1 MSHVALVPKQEKVSH
16 PLLNTERIRLILV
29 DRPGSH
35 RDQLQASLV
44 SIQELEIVG
53 EKDTF
58 SDALL
63 ACEHYSPHVILLNL
77 EHVED
82 ADLLIWA
89 KVQEG
94 LPEIKLV
101 VLFSEVD
108 GQTFQKAFEMKA
120 QGFASL
126 KTPPEDLIRGIT
138 MVATGVVWI
147 DARIPNPYL
156 FLLRRDREHV
166 QRSKRI

>member
-1 MSHVALVPKQEKVSH
+1 MPPV
-16 PLLNTERIRLILV
+16 
-29 DRPGSH
+29 
-35 RDQLQASLV
+35 
-44 SIQELEIVG
+44 
-53 EKDTF
+53 
-58 SDALL
+58 
-63 ACEHYSPHVILLNL
+63 HVILLNL

-126 KTPPEDLIRGIT
+126 KTPPGGSYSWHHYGRDGCRLDRCSNSQPLF
-138 MVATGVVWI
+138 
-147 DARIPNPYL
+147 IP
-156 FLLRRDREHV
+156 FK
-166 QRSKRI
+166 KR